1 MRQIGPV
8 FVFQYPGGAAAY
20 PGNVINIGQS
30 KAVRIIPIPTLGA
43 TPPNVDPVYGATT
56 YVLQGGFPS
65 KWRIGNGGL
74 YSLVGPVWIPS
85 QNAESINFV
94 SELVGDDTVSRFKAG
109 AQYGIG
115 FAYSVDVAD
124 EGDDLSDYGPVG
136 PSLDVIG
143 LAGEAAGQGNIALHA
158 AYAQFLTAQGGMPS
172 GSKLS
177 ATIQNR
183 GAASIFVLPLPAA
196 YGWPAGAITA
206 ITAAQV
212 AAQGFEVVAGGSISL
227 TIPRASVILGTAP
240 SGDQT
245 SPADTRVTSFAI
257 A

>member
-20 PGNVINIGQS
+20 PGNVINIGRS

-43 TPPNVDPVYGATT
+43 NAPSVDPLYGATT

-136 PSLDVIG
+136 PSLDVFG
-143 LAGEAAGQGNIALHA
+143 PGSGNIALHA
-158 AYAQFLTAQGGMPS
+158 AFAQYLTAQGGVPT

-183 GAASIFVLPLPAA
+183 GGASIFVLPLPAA
-196 YGWPAGAITA
+196 YGWPAAAITA

-227 TIPRASVILGTAP
+227 TIPRGSVILGTAP

-245 SPADTRVTSFAI
+245 SPADTRVTQFAI